1 MRSNPA
7 KRSCTVTCQ
16 PGGEQATVDAGE
28 TLMRAIRA
36 TGLAVPN
43 LCGNHALC
51 ATCAAQVLDG
61 HDRLTRP
68 TRLERRMLRWIG
80 APDSVRLT
88 CQAKVRGDVTVRAAI
103 SPIERIEYDAGDLPW
118 EAGL

>member
-1 MRSNPA
+1 MRPGPRRA
-7 KRSCTVTCQ
+7 VTVTCL
-16 PGGEQATVDAGE
+16 PGGEQATVPAGE

-61 HDRLTRP
+61 LGHLTRP
-68 TRLERRMLRWIG
+68 TRMERRMLRWIG
-80 APDSVRLT
+80 APESVRLT
-88 CQAKVRGDVTVRAAI
+88 CQAKLRGDVTVRAAI
-103 SPIERIEYDAGDLPW
+103 SPIERIDYDAGDLPW
-118 EAGL
+118 DAEV

>member
-1 MRSNPA
+1 VKLGP
-7 KRSCTVTCQ
+7 KQPCTVTCV
-16 PGGEQATVDAGE
+16 PGGERATVDAGE

-61 HDRLTRP
+61 LDHLTRP

-80 APDSVRLT
+80 APASVRLT
-88 CQAKVRGDVTVRAAI
+88 CQARLRGDVTVRAAI
-103 SPIERIEYDAGDLPW
+103 SPIERIDYDAGDLPW
-118 EAGL
+118 EAGV